1 MRTFLCLAFVACN
14 SAGAAPTTTPTGEV
28 RTVGA
33 FHGLAVSTVIEVT
46 VTIGPVARVELH
58 GPKEWLAKLDTKVDS
73 DVLTISMPGKA
84 INVPKLEAA
93 ITVPDLSSLSISG
106 VAGVHIGK
114 LAAKSLTV
122 AISGVGS
129 VDLAGTAETLH
140 VTVSGS
146 GEVMAKDLTTSTTTL
161 AISGSGD
168 ATVRATKQVDADVSG
183 VGNIKILGNPATIR
197 KHISGVGEI
206 D

>member
-1 MRTFLCLAFVACN
+1 MRILLCLAFAASN
-14 SAGAAPTTTPTGEV
+14 SAAAPSTATTTGEV
-28 RTVGA
+28 RNVGA
-33 FHGLAVSTVIEVT
+33 FHGLSVAAVIEVT
-46 VTIGPVARVELH
+46 VTIGPVARVELR

-73 DVLTISMPGKA
+73 EVLTISMPDKA
-84 INVPKLEAA
+84 RNVPKLEAV
-93 ITVPDLSSLSISG
+93 ITVPDLTSLAISG
-106 VAGVHIGK
+106 VAGVHVDK

-122 AISGVGS
+122 AIGGVCS
-129 VDLAGTAETLH
+129 VELAGTADTLH

-146 GEVMAKDLTTSTTTL
+146 GEVMAKDLATATTTI

-183 VGNIKILGNPATIR
+183 VGNVKILGNPTIH
-197 KHISGVGEI
+197 KHISGVAEI